1 MSGETRRAAARDAVG
16 GEARDG
22 VITGAME
29 DFLKAVYQL
38 EPGGDGV
45 GTQRM
50 ADRLGVSAPSITGMA
65 KRLHDLGL
73 VDHAPYHGV
82 RLTERGRL
90 VALETV
96 RHHRL
101 LELYLT
107 ESLGFSWDEV
117 HEEADRLEHHLSR
130 AMVARID
137 RALGYPTHDPHG
149 DPIPQPDGTIPAL
162 PQLLLSGLEP
172 GTAATVARV
181 NDRDGDKLRFL
192 GELGIRPGAAVAVL
206 ERFPF
211 DGPIR
216 VAVAGAEHLIG
227 PGVAAEVH
235 VTDARPV

>member
-1 MSGETRRAAARDAVG
+1 MSARGEARRPAAG

-29 DFLKAVYQL
+29 DFVKAVYQL

-45 GTQRM
+45 GTQRL
-50 ADRLGVSAPSITGMA
+50 ADRLGISAPSVTGMA

-73 VDHAPYHGV
+73 VDHAPYQGV

-107 ESLGFSWDEV
+107 ESLGFAWDEV
-117 HEEADRLEHHLSR
+117 HEEADRLEHHLSPE
-130 AMVARID
+130 MVARID
-137 RALGYPTHDPHG
+137 RALGFPTHDPHG
-149 DPIPQPDGTIPAL
+149 DPIPRADGTIQAL
-162 PQLLLSGLEP
+162 PDLRLSHLDP
-172 GTAATVARV
+172 GASATVARV
-181 NDRDGDKLRFL
+181 NDRDPEKLRFL
-192 GELGIRPGAAVAVL
+192 GGLGIRPGATVAVL

-216 VAVAGAEHLIG
+216 VAVGGDEHLIG